1 MTLDHDP
8 LSDPPA
14 RSRGAKRHRT
24 RQLAVRCTPEELE
37 AIQAKA
43 DKAGLATGAFARAAM
58 LDSPGPR
65 AQRRAPADKE
75 ALLRILGH
83 LGRVGSN
90 INQIAR
96 RLNLGEKAQLPG
108 LEEALGAYLELRNAI
123 FEALGLDPKT
133 RPPSAPKPETR
144 SPHGHKGRQPRGA

>member
-1 MTLDHDP
+1 MTPNDNPPPDH
-8 LSDPPA
+8 PA

-24 RQLAVRCTPEELE
+24 RQLAVRCTREELE

-65 AQRRAPADKE
+65 AQRRAPADKD
-75 ALLRILGH
+75 ALLRVLGQ
-83 LGRVGSN
+83 LGKVGSN

-96 RLNLGEKAQLPG
+96 RLNTGERVHLPS
-108 LEEALGAYLELRNAI
+108 LEEALSAYLELRNAI
-123 FEALGLDPKT
+123 FEALGLEPKT
-133 RPPSAPKPETR
+133 RPPSTPKPSTR